1 MLKELIGFLQQKNP
15 RPEKGICFRENGKIV
30 NKGHSDFISNLDD
43 LPLPAYHLIDYS
55 KYANSAFRKSVDS
68 PRIFPYAR
76 IITSRG
82 CPCGCIFCQVEG
94 ITGKKFR
101 YRSAE
106 NVLAEIEW
114 LKKEYNIKSLI
125 FDDDNLFLNKKRIK
139 NILQGM
145 IDKNLVMPWL
155 PIATA
160 IFALDEQLIKLMKA
174 SGCEYI
180 DVAIESG
187 CERVLKN
194 IIKKPLDLKHAKNM
208 VRAAKREGIYVTANF
223 IIGFPTE
230 TWDEIR
236 QTIKFAEDIDV
247 DYVKLF
253 SAIPLRNT
261 KLWDLCEKEGI
272 FKKGFRESDVRWS
285 TGQIETD
292 EFKANDL
299 SILRAYE
306 WERIN
311 FTDVK
316 KRLRTAEVMGLTEEE
331 LLKIR
336 RKTLTGLISIIK

>member
-1 MLKELIGFLQQKNP
+1 M
-15 RPEKGICFRENGKIV
+15 
-30 NKGHSDFISNLDD
+30 
-43 LPLPAYHLIDYS
+43 PLPAYHLIDFS
-55 KYANSAFRKSVDS
+55 KYANSAHRKSVDS
-68 PRIFPYAR
+68 PMIFPYAR
-76 IITSRG
+76 LITSRG
-82 CPCGCIFCQVEG
+82 CPCGCVFCQVEG
-94 ITGKKFR
+94 IAGKEFR

-106 NVLAEIEW
+106 NVLNEIEW
-114 LKKEYNIKSLI
+114 LKGRYGIKSLI
-125 FDDDNLFLNKKRIK
+125 IDDDNFFINKKRTK
-139 NILQGM
+139 AILQGM
-145 IDKNLVMPWL
+145 IDRNLVMPWL

-160 IFALDEQLIKLMKA
+160 VFALDENLIKLMRA

-194 IIKKPLDLKHAKNM
+194 IIKKPLDLEHAKKM

-236 QTIKFAEDIDV
+236 ETIKFAEDINV

-253 SAIPLRNT
+253 AAIPLRNT

-306 WERIN
+306 WDRLN
-311 FTDVK
+311 FTDSK
-316 KRLRTAEVMGLTEEE
+316 KRLRTAKMMGLTEEE

-336 RKTLTGLISIIK
+336 RKTLTDLRSIIK